1 MIVQICFIVLFPGL
15 SGGYEFCNK
24 ERLTVATYYVVS
36 MCVVRV
42 LQLCFSKIQKWAD
55 ENGFKFS
62 QTKTV
67 CMHFCSLRK
76 LHPEPTLTLNDLAI
90 PVVQEHKFLGVIFD
104 NKLSFIP
111 HIKYLKARCLKAL
124 NLLKVV
130 SRFDWGADSIV
141 LLRLYRALVRS
152 KLDYGSI
159 LYGSARK
166 SCIGML
172 AGFPDGVQC
181 LSLGAFRTSP
191 VESIYVEANE
201 ESLYRRRERLVLQ
214 YAIKLSS
221 TPNNPTFD
229 TVFRPKYSEIFAI
242 RPNDIATFGFYREP
256 SIPFPRHF
264 IMLFILILNNVTAN
278 MLP

>member
-1 MIVQICFIVLFPGL
+1 MNTI
-15 SGGYEFCNK
+15 
-24 ERLTVATYYVVS
+24 ERH
-36 MCVVRV
+36 
-42 LQLCFSKIQKWAD
+42 LQLCLNKIQKWAD

-67 CMHFCSLRK
+67 SMQFCNLRK
-76 LHPEPTLTLNDLAI
+76 LHHEPTLTLNGLAI

-159 LYGSARK
+159 VYGSARK
-166 SCIGML
+166 SYIGML
-172 AGFPDGVQC
+172 DTVHHQGIR

-191 VESIYVEANE
+191 VKSLYVEANE
-201 ESLYRRRERLVLQ
+201 VIIQAQRTTVIAICNKAEQHPKQSNIRYCLQ
-214 YAIKLSS
+214 TK
-221 TPNNPTFD
+221 
-229 TVFRPKYSEIFAI
+229 IF
-242 RPNDIATFGFYREP
+242 
-256 SIPFPRHF
+256 
-264 IMLFILILNNVTAN
+264 
-278 MLP
+278 